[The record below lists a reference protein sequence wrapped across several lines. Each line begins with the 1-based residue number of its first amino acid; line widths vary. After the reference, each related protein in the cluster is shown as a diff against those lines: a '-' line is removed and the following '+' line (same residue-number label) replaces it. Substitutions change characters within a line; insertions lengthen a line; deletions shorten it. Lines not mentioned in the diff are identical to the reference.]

1 MKRISA
7 DELKANLEEYLRA
20 VQAGERVVV
29 CEHDRAV
36 AELVRRDDSV
46 TKSADDG
53 DDIRMP
59 TSRPFITRPTAPMP
73 RLEELKPSAPLTDV
87 DVVAVLRES
96 RDQR

>member
-29 CEHDRAV
+29 CEHERAV
-36 AELVRRDDSV
+36 AELVQAEGRLVIRRGSQD
-46 TKSADDG
+46 KELLKAIAELPPLG
-53 DDIRMP
+53 IDI
-59 TSRPFITRPTAPMP
+59 
-73 RLEELKPSAPLTDV
+73 
-87 DVVAVLRES
+87 DVVAILRES